1 MKEKPLVSVC
11 ITTYNHEDY
20 IERCIQRVLDQKTDF
35 LFEILIGEDG
45 STDGTR
51 QKCREMADKHP
62 DLIRL
67 FLRDRKDV
75 IFIKGRPTGRF
86 NAVQNFRDARGKYIA
101 ICDGDDYWNDDQKLQ
116 KQVDFLERNPDYAIC
131 HHNAY
136 VLRGDEN
143 MGMKVPTERS
153 YHLREFDV
161 GINILS
167 LSAVFRKKCLHTLP
181 KYFLQVYN
189 ADTFIFTHCLLY
201 GPSKF
206 LSTVLPAIYNLSPN
220 SIWSSKSER
229 FKTERSFE
237 TFFAIYGYMPIR
249 LTHRYLK
256 RFLHKLHG
264 VQRNPRLTPVNKMQ
278 IIITKCLLLG
288 PMMVYYKLLYTLDPK
303 DLI

>member
-11 ITTYNHEDY
+11 ITTYNHEHY
-20 IERCIQRVLDQKTDF
+20 IARCIQQVLDQKTNF
-35 LFEILIGEDG
+35 PFEILIGEDG

-51 QKCREMADKHP
+51 IKCQEFANQHP
-62 DLIRL
+62 GLIRL

-75 IFIKGRPTGRF
+75 IYIKGRPTGRF

-101 ICDGDDYWNDDQKLQ
+101 ICDGDDYWNDEYKLQ
-116 KQVDFLERNPDYAIC
+116 KQVDFLENNPDYSIC

-136 VLRGDEN
+136 VIRGEEN
-143 MGMKVPTERS
+143 MGMKVTTERS
-153 YHLREFDV
+153 YQLQKFDV
-161 GINILS
+161 GVNILS

-181 KYFLQVYN
+181 NYFLHVYN
-189 ADTFIFTHCLLY
+189 ADTFIFTHCLMY

-206 LSTVLPAIYNLSPN
+206 LSTVYPAVYNLSPN

-229 FKTERSFE
+229 FRTERSFE
-237 TFFAIYGYMPIR
+237 TFFAIYGYMPLR
-249 LTHRYLK
+249 LTHRYLR

-264 VQRNPRLTPVNKMQ
+264 VQRNQRLTSVTKTQ
-278 IIITKCLLLG
+278 IIISKCLIIG
-288 PMMVYYKLLYTLDPK
+288 PMMVYYKLLYAHDSK